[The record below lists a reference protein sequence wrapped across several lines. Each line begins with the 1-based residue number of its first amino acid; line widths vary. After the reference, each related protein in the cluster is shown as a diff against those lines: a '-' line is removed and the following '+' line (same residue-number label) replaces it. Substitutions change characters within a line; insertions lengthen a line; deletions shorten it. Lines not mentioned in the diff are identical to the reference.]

1 MKQQT
6 QRKPQPR
13 YFFLIFLLLITLLS
27 FIFAVSIGSTSISWS
42 QIWDSLWSQTPTTQ
56 QMLIFEL
63 RLPRALAA
71 FACGAM
77 LSLAGLLMQVLLRN
91 PLADPYVL
99 GVSGG
104 AATMALLGLLIG
116 LSGGLLNLI
125 AFAGALVS
133 IFLVFYFSHNEG
145 TWTVARLL
153 LTGIVMAAGWGAL
166 ISFLLIIAPPE
177 KIHSMLFWLMGDL
190 SYDRPLLPAY
200 LFLFIGL
207 IIAMPLGNSLNIMT
221 WGDLHAGA
229 LGINTSRL
237 RLILFFLASLL
248 TAGAVTL
255 AGSVGFVGL
264 VIPHLLRLIVGS
276 EHRLLIP
283 ASVLAGGS
291 LLVLA
296 DTLARTIL
304 SPQQLPVGI
313 ITALIGVP
321 LFLYL
326 LRRSS

>member
-1 MKQQT
+1 MLSQIQQ
-6 QRKPQPR
+6 R
-13 YFFLIFLLLITLLS
+13 YSFLVFLLVLTLLS
-27 FIFAVSIGSTSISWS
+27 FVFAVSVGSTSISWTN
-42 QIWDSLWSQTPTTQ
+42 IWQTLWDNENPTHSI
-56 QMLIFEL
+56 LIFEL

-71 FACGAM
+71 FACGGM

-116 LSGGLLNLI
+116 LDGGFLNLV
-125 AFAGALVS
+125 AFAGALLS
-133 IFLVFYFSHNEG
+133 IFLVFYFSHSEG
-145 TWTVARLL
+145 SWTMAKLL

-166 ISFLLIIAPPE
+166 ISFLLIISPPE

-200 LFLFIGL
+200 LFLGIGF
-207 IIAMPLGNSLNIMT
+207 IIAFPLANSLNIMT

-229 LGINTSRL
+229 LGINTSQL
-237 RLILFFLASLL
+237 RLILFFLASML

-296 DTLARTIL
+296 DTLARTVL
-304 SPQQLPVGI
+304 APQQLPVGI

-326 LRRSS
+326 LRRSG

>member
-1 MKQQT
+1 MFSLIQQ
-6 QRKPQPR
+6 R
-13 YFFLIFLLLITLLS
+13 YSFLIFLLVLTLLS
-27 FIFAVSIGSTSISWS
+27 FVFAVSIGSTTISWNN
-42 QIWDSLWSQTPTTQ
+42 IWQSFWSEQNSIHST
-56 QMLIFEL
+56 LIFEL

-116 LSGGLLNLI
+116 LEGGFLNLI

-133 IFLVFYFSHNEG
+133 IFLVFYFSHSSG
-145 TWTVARLL
+145 SWTMARLL

-177 KIHSMLFWLMGDL
+177 KVHSMLFWLMGDL

-200 LFLFIGL
+200 VFLGIGF
-207 IIAMPLGNSLNIMT
+207 IIALPLANSLNIMT

-229 LGINTSRL
+229 LGINTSQL
-237 RLILFFLASLL
+237 RLVLFFLASLL

-276 EHRLLIP
+276 EHRILIP

-304 SPQQLPVGI
+304 APQQLPVGI

-326 LRRSS
+326 LRRSG